1 MARIKIFDTTLR
13 DGEQSPGVTLN
24 LREKREIARQLAR
37 LGVDVI
43 EAGFPVASPGDFE
56 SVSEIARVTAEENAD
71 VVVAGLA
78 RAHQGDIERAAAAL
92 ETAAAPR
99 IHTFIATSPIHIE
112 KKLQSTPDAVL
123 QRAVDAVTFAK
134 TFVDDVEFSAE
145 DAGRSDP
152 AFLEAIF
159 AATVEAGATTINVPD
174 TVGYMTP
181 WEYGAL
187 IERLLE
193 AVPALRNV
201 DLSTHCHD
209 DLGMAV
215 ANSLAGVRAGAT
227 QVECTL
233 NGIGERA
240 GNASLEEIVMAL
252 ETRKDVWGHATGVAT
267 RELYRTSRMVSMMT
281 GMVVPPNKA
290 VVGDNAFAH
299 ESGIHQDGVIKAVE
313 TYEIMSAETVG
324 RDAGVLV
331 MGKHSGRRAFRATL
345 QDLGYGELEDD
356 DLDRLFAQFKDL
368 ADRKAS
374 VTSEDI
380 RALVDAETTR
390 VPETYALKRV
400 QFQSGTGVT
409 PVATVEVE
417 VDGVAHEE
425 AAVGDGPVDAIYHA
439 IERLTGRTLRLESY
453 EIRSVGHG
461 KDALGEVTVRARQDD
476 HVVHARGLSTDVVEA
491 SAKAYLEAMN
501 KLAAGLGR
509 PVGGTR
515 PEDAA
520 PAPDVATGASTP

>member
-24 LREKREIARQLAR
+24 NREKREIARQLAR

-43 EAGFPVASPGDFE
+43 EAGFPVASEGDFE
-56 SVSEIARVTAEENAD
+56 SVRQIAAASGEENPN

-78 RAHQGDIERAAAAL
+78 RAHRGDIERAAAAL
-92 ETAAAPR
+92 ESATKPR
-99 IHTFIATSPIHIE
+99 IHTFIATSPIHME
-112 KKLQSTPDAVL
+112 KKLVL
-123 QRAVDAVTFAK
+123 EPAQVVERAVEAVKLAK
-134 TFVDDVEFSAE
+134 SFVDDVEFSAE

-152 AFLEAIF
+152 AFLAEIF
-159 AATVEAGATTINVPD
+159 AATVAAGATTINVPD

-181 WEYGAL
+181 WEYGRL
-187 IERLLE
+187 IEGLFE
-193 AVPALRNV
+193 AVPQLRDV
-201 DLSTHCHD
+201 DVSTHCHD
-209 DLGMAV
+209 DLGFAV
-215 ANSLAGVRAGAT
+215 ANSLAGVKAGAT
-227 QVECTL
+227 QVECTI

-252 ETRKDVWGHATGVAT
+252 ETRKDVWGHETNIQT
-267 RELYRTSRMVSMMT
+267 RELYRTSRLVSMMT

-299 ESGIHQDGVIKAVE
+299 ESGIHQDGVIKAIE

-331 MGKHSGRRAFRATL
+331 MGKHSGRRAFRKSL
-345 QDLGYGELEDD
+345 EDLGYAALPDHEVDH
-356 DLDRLFAQFKDL
+356 LFKEFKDL
-368 ADRKAS
+368 CDRKTS

-380 RALVDAETTR
+380 RALVDSETTR
-390 VPETYALKRV
+390 VPETFKLTSV

-409 PVATVEVE
+409 PVATVRMEVRGE
-417 VDGVAHEE
+417 ALEE

-439 IERLTGRTLRLESY
+439 IERLTGMHLRLESY

-461 KDALGEVTVRARQDD
+461 KDALGEVSVRARHEDR
-476 HVVHARGLSTDVVEA
+476 VVHARGLSTDVVEA
-491 SAKAYLEAMN
+491 SAKAYVEVMN

-509 PVGGTR
+509 GAGDPHPSTAV
-515 PEDAA
+515 DA
-520 PAPDVATGASTP
+520 VEATQA